1 MERQTQLTQWDFGP
15 CLAEHLRT
23 CFNSQ
28 LMALGNQ
35 LLAGSRMDSPLC
47 LRVVLLGDGFKHML
61 NLKHVP
67 SSLLIE
73 GFSEK
78 VLVLLFLLGA
88 CPCAH
93 VSRHIT
99 TVWKSKAF

>member
-1 MERQTQLTQWDFGP
+1 
-15 CLAEHLRT
+15 
-23 CFNSQ
+23 
-28 LMALGNQ
+28 MALENQ

-47 LRVVLLGDGFKHML
+47 LRVVLLGDGFKHMP
-61 NLKHVP
+61 NNFKHVP
-67 SSLLIE
+67 SILLIE
-73 GFSEK
+73 GFSEQ

>member
-1 MERQTQLTQWDFGP
+1 
-15 CLAEHLRT
+15 
-23 CFNSQ
+23 
-28 LMALGNQ
+28 MALENQ

-47 LRVVLLGDGFKHML
+47 LRVVLLGDGFEHVP

-67 SSLLIE
+67 SILLIE

-93 VSRHIT
+93 VSRHVT
-99 TVWKSKAF
+99 TAWKSKAF